1 MRVLVPY
8 TGLGTNSTYGMY
20 RWLTETDYEVVAVY
34 IDMYYCSD
42 EYTAFEREH
51 FHRGVKWFKDN
62 IRDFKVI
69 EEKSSPAYF
78 KENYYLNIR
87 ENSSEKINIKD
98 LINAQKSYIVSFIK
112 TKSDFIS
119 SGKSGE
125 DTQGPLG
132 VCISKTKE
140 LIPEENI
147 RNSCSFIHPSWSLTE
162 PVTLENRDQVI
173 KEMSAKWSQREKLP
187 QELRNIITD
196 CTCKGDK
203 EVCYFCTDLLLNEVR
218 PETGQ
223 ELDDVILEKLCAGKF
238 RHLADPETLQ
248 LNQRTNTYF
257 KLLGYNKEQW
267 VDPVAIKELRDK
279 VKDMYAKAGNI

>member
-8 TGLGTNSTYGMY
+8 SGLGTNSTYGMY
-20 RWLTETDYEVVAVY
+20 RWLTETDYEVVAMFL
-34 IDMYYCSD
+34 DMYYSSD

-51 FHRGVKWFKDN
+51 FYRGVKWFKDN
-62 IRDFKVI
+62 IRDFETI
-69 EEKSSPAYF
+69 EKKCEQVYPDAY
-78 KENYYLNIR
+78 EPVR
-87 ENSSEKINIKD
+87 ENFTLNMETGSIRN
-98 LINAQKSYIVSFIK
+98 F
-112 TKSDFIS
+112 TKVYMDTAKEYKVNFIS

-125 DTQGPLG
+125 DSNGSLTKA
-132 VCISKTKE
+132 VFISKE
-140 LIPEENI
+140 LGYN
-147 RNSCSFIHPSWSLTE
+147 FIHPSWSLTE
-162 PVTLENRDQVI
+162 PVTLENRDQAI

-203 EVCYFCTDLLLNEVR
+203 GICYFCTDLLLNEVR

-238 RHLADPETLQ
+238 RHLADPKTFQ
-248 LNQRTNTYF
+248 QNQRTNTYF
-257 KLLGYNKEQW
+257 KLLGYNEEQW

>member
-8 TGLGTNSTYGMY
+8 SGLGTNSTYGMY
-20 RWLTETDYEVVAVY
+20 RWLTETDYEVVAKFLD
-34 IDMYYCSD
+34 IYYSSD

-51 FHRGVKWFKDN
+51 FYRGVKWFKDN
-62 IRDFKVI
+62 IRDFETI
-69 EEKSSPAYF
+69 EKKANKTYPDKYIP
-78 KENYYLNIR
+78 IR
-87 ENSSEKINIKD
+87 ENSSYTINISRLSLRDVYNKTSKE
-98 LINAQKSYIVSFIK
+98 LNANI
-112 TKSDFIS
+112 IS
-119 SGKSGE
+119 SGKSAE
-125 DTQGPLG
+125 DTNGPLELSTS
-132 VCISKTKE
+132 ISKE
-140 LIPEENI
+140 
-147 RNSCSFIHPSWSLTE
+147 SGYDYIHPSWSLTE

-238 RHLADPETLQ
+238 RHLADPKTFQ
-248 LNQRTNTYF
+248 QNQRTNTYF
-257 KLLGYNKEQW
+257 KLLGYNEEQW

>member
-8 TGLGTNSTYGMY
+8 SGLGTNSTYGMY
-20 RWLTETDYEVVAVY
+20 RWLTETDYEVVAMFLD
-34 IDMYYCSD
+34 IYYSSD

-51 FHRGVKWFKDN
+51 FYRGVKWFKDN
-62 IRDFKVI
+62 IRDFETIEKKCEQVYPDAYEPVRKNFTLNMETGSYKNMRKVFI
-69 EEKSSPAYF
+69 DTA
-78 KENYYLNIR
+78 KEY
-87 ENSSEKINIKD
+87 K
-98 LINAQKSYIVSFIK
+98 V
-112 TKSDFIS
+112 DFLS

-125 DTQGPLG
+125 DSNGSLTKA
-132 VCISKTKE
+132 VFISKE
-140 LIPEENI
+140 LGYN
-147 RNSCSFIHPSWSLTE
+147 FIHPSWSLTE
-162 PVTLENRDQVI
+162 PVTLENRDQAI

-238 RHLADPETLQ
+238 RHLADPKTFQ
-248 LNQRTNTYF
+248 QNQRTNTYF
-257 KLLGYNKEQW
+257 KLLGYNEEQW

>member
-8 TGLGTNSTYGMY
+8 SGLGTNSTYGMY
-20 RWLTETDYEVVAVY
+20 RWLTETDYEVVAMFLD
-34 IDMYYCSD
+34 IYYSSD

-62 IRDFKVI
+62 IRDFETI
-69 EEKSSPAYF
+69 EKKANKTYPDKYIP
-78 KENYYLNIR
+78 IR
-87 ENSSEKINIKD
+87 ENSSYTINISRLSLRDVYNKTSKE
-98 LINAQKSYIVSFIK
+98 LNANI
-112 TKSDFIS
+112 IS
-119 SGKSGE
+119 SGKSAE
-125 DTQGPLG
+125 DTNGPLELSTS
-132 VCISKTKE
+132 ISKE
-140 LIPEENI
+140 
-147 RNSCSFIHPSWSLTE
+147 SGYDYIHPSWSLTE

-238 RHLADPETLQ
+238 RHLADPKTFQ
-248 LNQRTNTYF
+248 LNERTNTYF
-257 KLLGYNKEQW
+257 KLLGYNEEQW

>member
-8 TGLGTNSTYGMY
+8 SGLGTNSTYGMY
-20 RWLTETDYEVVAVY
+20 RWLTETDYEVVAMFL
-34 IDMYYCSD
+34 DMYYSSD

-51 FHRGVKWFKDN
+51 FYRGVKWFKDN
-62 IRDFKVI
+62 IRDFETI
-69 EEKSSPAYF
+69 ERSCPRF
-78 KENYYLNIR
+78 FPPDIIPIR
-87 ENSSEKINIKD
+87 EGFTYTFETGSIRN
-98 LINAQKSYIVSFIK
+98 F
-112 TKSDFIS
+112 TKVYMDTAKEYKVNFIS

-125 DTQGPLG
+125 DSNGSLTKA
-132 VCISKTKE
+132 VFISKE
-140 LIPEENI
+140 LGYN
-147 RNSCSFIHPSWSLTE
+147 FIHPSWSLTE

-238 RHLADPETLQ
+238 RHLADPKTFQ
-248 LNQRTNTYF
+248 QNQRTNTYF
-257 KLLGYNKEQW
+257 KLLGYNEEQW

>member
-8 TGLGTNSTYGMY
+8 SGLGTNSTYGMY
-20 RWLTETDYEVVAVY
+20 RWLTETDYEVVAMFL
-34 IDMYYCSD
+34 DMYYSSD

-51 FHRGVKWFKDN
+51 FYRGVKWFKDN
-62 IRDFKVI
+62 IRDFETI
-69 EEKSSPAYF
+69 EKKCEQVYPDAY
-78 KENYYLNIR
+78 EPVR
-87 ENSSEKINIKD
+87 ENFTLNMETGSIRN
-98 LINAQKSYIVSFIK
+98 F
-112 TKSDFIS
+112 TKVYMDTAKEYKVNFIS

-125 DTQGPLG
+125 DSNGSLTKA
-132 VCISKTKE
+132 VFISKE
-140 LIPEENI
+140 LGYN
-147 RNSCSFIHPSWSLTE
+147 FIHPSWSLTE
-162 PVTLENRDQVI
+162 PVTLENRDQAI

-238 RHLADPETLQ
+238 RHLADPKTFQ

-257 KLLGYNKEQW
+257 KLLGYDKEQW
-267 VDPVAIKELRDK
+267 VDPVAIKEIRDK

>member
-8 TGLGTNSTYGMY
+8 SGLGTNSTYGMY
-20 RWLTETDYEVVAVY
+20 RWLTETDYEVVAMFLD
-34 IDMYYCSD
+34 IYYSSD

-62 IRDFKVI
+62 IRDFETI
-69 EEKSSPAYF
+69 EKKANKTYPDKYIP
-78 KENYYLNIR
+78 IR
-87 ENSSEKINIKD
+87 ENSSYTINISRLSLRDVYNKTSKE
-98 LINAQKSYIVSFIK
+98 LNANI
-112 TKSDFIS
+112 IS
-119 SGKSGE
+119 SGKSAE
-125 DTQGPLG
+125 DTNGPLELSTS
-132 VCISKTKE
+132 ISKE
-140 LIPEENI
+140 
-147 RNSCSFIHPSWSLTE
+147 SGYDYIHPSWSLTE

-238 RHLADPETLQ
+238 RHLADPKTFQ
-248 LNQRTNTYF
+248 QNQRTNTYF
-257 KLLGYNKEQW
+257 KLLGYNEEQW

>member
-8 TGLGTNSTYGMY
+8 SGLGTNSTYGMY
-20 RWLTETDYEVVAVY
+20 RWLTETDYEVVAMFLD
-34 IDMYYCSD
+34 IYYSSD

-62 IRDFKVI
+62 IRDFETI
-69 EEKSSPAYF
+69 EKKANKTYQDKYIP
-78 KENYYLNIR
+78 IR
-87 ENSSEKINIKD
+87 ENSSYTINISRLSLRDVYNKTSKE
-98 LINAQKSYIVSFIK
+98 LNANI
-112 TKSDFIS
+112 IS
-119 SGKSGE
+119 SGKSAE
-125 DTQGPLG
+125 DTNGPLELSTS
-132 VCISKTKE
+132 ISKE
-140 LIPEENI
+140 
-147 RNSCSFIHPSWSLTE
+147 SGYDYIHPSWSLTE

-238 RHLADPETLQ
+238 RHLADPKTFQ
-248 LNQRTNTYF
+248 QNQRTNTYF
-257 KLLGYNKEQW
+257 KLLGYNEEQW

>member
-8 TGLGTNSTYGMY
+8 SGLGTNSTYGMY
-20 RWLTETDYEVVAVY
+20 RWLTETDYEVVAMFL
-34 IDMYYCSD
+34 DMYYSSD

-51 FHRGVKWFKDN
+51 FYRGVKWFKDN
-62 IRDFKVI
+62 IRDFETI
-69 EEKSSPAYF
+69 EKKCEQVYPDAY
-78 KENYYLNIR
+78 EPVR
-87 ENSSEKINIKD
+87 ENFTLNMETGSIRN
-98 LINAQKSYIVSFIK
+98 F
-112 TKSDFIS
+112 TKVYMDTAKEYKVNFIS

-125 DTQGPLG
+125 DSNGSLTKA
-132 VCISKTKE
+132 VFISKE
-140 LIPEENI
+140 LGYN
-147 RNSCSFIHPSWSLTE
+147 FIHPSWSLTE
-162 PVTLENRDQVI
+162 PVTLENRDQAI

-238 RHLADPETLQ
+238 RHLADPKTFQ

-257 KLLGYNKEQW
+257 KLLGYDKEQW

>member
-8 TGLGTNSTYGMY
+8 SGLGTNSTYGMY
-20 RWLTETDYEVVAVY
+20 RWLTETDYEVVAMFLD
-34 IDMYYCSD
+34 IYYSSD

-51 FHRGVKWFKDN
+51 FYRGVKWFKDN
-62 IRDFKVI
+62 IRDFETI
-69 EEKSSPAYF
+69 EKKCEQVYPDAY
-78 KENYYLNIR
+78 EPVR
-87 ENSSEKINIKD
+87 ENFTLNMETGSIRN
-98 LINAQKSYIVSFIK
+98 F
-112 TKSDFIS
+112 TKVYMDTAKEYKVNFIS

-125 DTQGPLG
+125 DSNGSLTKA
-132 VCISKTKE
+132 VFISKE
-140 LIPEENI
+140 LGYN
-147 RNSCSFIHPSWSLTE
+147 FIHPSWSLTE
-162 PVTLENRDQVI
+162 PVTLENRDQAI

-238 RHLADPETLQ
+238 RHLADPKTFQ

-257 KLLGYNKEQW
+257 KLLGYDKEQW

>member
-8 TGLGTNSTYGMY
+8 SGLGTNSTYGMY
-20 RWLTETDYEVVAVY
+20 RWLTETDYEVVAMFL
-34 IDMYYCSD
+34 DMYYSSD

-51 FHRGVKWFKDN
+51 FYRGVKWFKDN
-62 IRDFKVI
+62 IRDFETI
-69 EEKSSPAYF
+69 EKKCEQVYPDAY
-78 KENYYLNIR
+78 EPVR
-87 ENSSEKINIKD
+87 ENFTLNMETGSIRN
-98 LINAQKSYIVSFIK
+98 F
-112 TKSDFIS
+112 TKVYMDTAKEYKVNFIS

-125 DTQGPLG
+125 DSNGSLTKA
-132 VCISKTKE
+132 VFISKE
-140 LIPEENI
+140 LGYN
-147 RNSCSFIHPSWSLTE
+147 FIHPSWSLTE
-162 PVTLENRDQVI
+162 PVTLENRDQAI

-238 RHLADPETLQ
+238 RHLADPKTFQ
-248 LNQRTNTYF
+248 QNQRTNTYF
-257 KLLGYNKEQW
+257 KLLGYNEEQW

>member
-8 TGLGTNSTYGMY
+8 SGLGTNSTYGLY
-20 RWLTETDYEVVAVY
+20 RWLTETDYEVVAMFLD
-34 IDMYYCSD
+34 IYYSSD

-62 IRDFKVI
+62 IRDFETI
-69 EEKSSPAYF
+69 EKKANKTYPDKYIP
-78 KENYYLNIR
+78 IR
-87 ENSSEKINIKD
+87 ENSSYTVNLSRLSLRD
-98 LINAQKSYIVSFIK
+98 VYNK
-112 TKSDFIS
+112 TSKELNVDIIS
-119 SGKSGE
+119 SGKSAE
-125 DTQGPLG
+125 DTSGPLELSTI
-132 VCISKTKE
+132 ISKE
-140 LIPEENI
+140 SGYNY
-147 RNSCSFIHPSWSLTE
+147 IHPSWSLTE

-196 CTCKGDK
+196 CTCKGDGGI
-203 EVCYFCTDLLLNEVR
+203 CYFCTDLLLNEVR

-238 RHLADPETLQ
+238 RHLADPKTFRLD
-248 LNQRTNTYF
+248 QRTVTYF
-257 KLLGYNKEQW
+257 KLLGYNEEQW
-267 VDPVAIKELRDK
+267 LDPVTRKEYKEK

>member
-8 TGLGTNSTYGMY
+8 SGLGTNSTYGMY
-20 RWLTETDYEVVAVY
+20 RWLTETDYEVVAMFLD
-34 IDMYYCSD
+34 IYYSSD

-51 FHRGVKWFKDN
+51 FYRGVKWFKDN
-62 IRDFKVI
+62 IRDFKTI
-69 EEKSSPAYF
+69 EKKCEQVYPDAY
-78 KENYYLNIR
+78 EPVR
-87 ENSSEKINIKD
+87 ENFTLNMETGSIRN
-98 LINAQKSYIVSFIK
+98 F
-112 TKSDFIS
+112 TKVYMDTAKEYKVNFIS

-125 DTQGPLG
+125 DSNGSLTKA
-132 VCISKTKE
+132 VFISKE
-140 LIPEENI
+140 LGYN
-147 RNSCSFIHPSWSLTE
+147 FIHPSWSLTE
-162 PVTLENRDQVI
+162 PVTLENRDQAI

-238 RHLADPETLQ
+238 RHLADPKTFQ

-257 KLLGYNKEQW
+257 KLLGYDEEQW

>member
-8 TGLGTNSTYGMY
+8 SGLGTNSTYGMY
-20 RWLTETDYEVVAVY
+20 RWLTETDYEVVAMFLD
-34 IDMYYCSD
+34 IYYSSD

-62 IRDFKVI
+62 IRDFETI
-69 EEKSSPAYF
+69 EKKANKTYPDKYIP
-78 KENYYLNIR
+78 IR
-87 ENSSEKINIKD
+87 ENSSYTINISRLSLRDVYNKTSKE
-98 LINAQKSYIVSFIK
+98 LNANI
-112 TKSDFIS
+112 IS
-119 SGKSGE
+119 SGKSAE
-125 DTQGPLG
+125 DTNGPLELSTS
-132 VCISKTKE
+132 ISKE
-140 LIPEENI
+140 
-147 RNSCSFIHPSWSLTE
+147 SGYDYIHPSWSLTE

-238 RHLADPETLQ
+238 RHLADPKTFQ

-257 KLLGYNKEQW
+257 KLLGYDVEQW

-279 VKDMYAKAGNI
+279 VKNMYAKAGNI

>member
-8 TGLGTNSTYGMY
+8 SGLGTNSTYGMY
-20 RWLTETDYEVVAVY
+20 RWLTETDYEVVAMFL
-34 IDMYYCSD
+34 DMYYSSD

-51 FHRGVKWFKDN
+51 FYRGVKWFKDN
-62 IRDFKVI
+62 IRDFETI
-69 EEKSSPAYF
+69 EKKANKTYPDKYIP
-78 KENYYLNIR
+78 IR
-87 ENSSEKINIKD
+87 ENSSYTINISRLSLRDVYNKTSKE
-98 LINAQKSYIVSFIK
+98 LNANI
-112 TKSDFIS
+112 IS
-119 SGKSGE
+119 SGKSAE
-125 DTQGPLG
+125 DTNGPLELSTS
-132 VCISKTKE
+132 ISKE
-140 LIPEENI
+140 
-147 RNSCSFIHPSWSLTE
+147 SGYDYIHPSWSLTE

-203 EVCYFCTDLLLNEVR
+203 GICYFCTDLLLNEVR

-238 RHLADPETLQ
+238 RHLADPKTFQ
-248 LNQRTNTYF
+248 QNQRTNTYF
-257 KLLGYNKEQW
+257 KLLGYNEEQW

>member
-8 TGLGTNSTYGMY
+8 SGLGTNSTYGMY
-20 RWLTETDYEVVAVY
+20 RWLTETDYEVVAMFLD
-34 IDMYYCSD
+34 IYYSSD

-62 IRDFKVI
+62 IRDFETI
-69 EEKSSPAYF
+69 EKKANKTYPDKYIP
-78 KENYYLNIR
+78 IR
-87 ENSSEKINIKD
+87 ENSSYTINISRLSLRDVYNKTSKE
-98 LINAQKSYIVSFIK
+98 LNANI
-112 TKSDFIS
+112 IS
-119 SGKSGE
+119 SGKSAE
-125 DTQGPLG
+125 DTNGPLELSTS
-132 VCISKTKE
+132 ISKE
-140 LIPEENI
+140 
-147 RNSCSFIHPSWSLTE
+147 SGYDYIHPSWSLTE

-238 RHLADPETLQ
+238 RHLADPKTFQ
-248 LNQRTNTYF
+248 LNERTNTYF
-257 KLLGYNKEQW
+257 KLLGYDEEQW

>member
-8 TGLGTNSTYGMY
+8 SGLGTNSTYGMY
-20 RWLTETDYEVVAVY
+20 RWLTETDYEVVAMFLD
-34 IDMYYCSD
+34 IYYSSD

-51 FHRGVKWFKDN
+51 FYRGVKWFKDN
-62 IRDFKVI
+62 IRDFETI
-69 EEKSSPAYF
+69 EKKCEQVYPDAY
-78 KENYYLNIR
+78 EPVR
-87 ENSSEKINIKD
+87 ENFTLNMETGSIRN
-98 LINAQKSYIVSFIK
+98 F
-112 TKSDFIS
+112 TKVYMDTAKEYKVNFIS

-125 DTQGPLG
+125 DSNGSLTKA
-132 VCISKTKE
+132 VFISKE
-140 LIPEENI
+140 LGYN
-147 RNSCSFIHPSWSLTE
+147 FIHPSWSLTE

-203 EVCYFCTDLLLNEVR
+203 GICYFCTDLLLNEVR

-238 RHLADPETLQ
+238 RHLADPKTFQ
-248 LNQRTNTYF
+248 QNQRTNTYF
-257 KLLGYNKEQW
+257 KLLGYNEEQW

>member
-8 TGLGTNSTYGMY
+8 SGLGTNSTYGMY
-20 RWLTETDYEVVAVY
+20 RWLTETDYEVVAMFLD
-34 IDMYYCSD
+34 IYYSSD

-51 FHRGVKWFKDN
+51 FYRGVKWFKDN
-62 IRDFKVI
+62 IRDFETI
-69 EEKSSPAYF
+69 EKKCEQVYPDAY
-78 KENYYLNIR
+78 EPVR
-87 ENSSEKINIKD
+87 ENFTLNMETGSIRN
-98 LINAQKSYIVSFIK
+98 F
-112 TKSDFIS
+112 TKVYMDTAKEYKVNFIS

-125 DTQGPLG
+125 DSNGSLTKA
-132 VCISKTKE
+132 VFISKE
-140 LIPEENI
+140 LGYN
-147 RNSCSFIHPSWSLTE
+147 FIHPSWSLTE
-162 PVTLENRDQVI
+162 PVTLENRDQAI
-173 KEMSAKWSQREKLP
+173 KEMSAKWSLREKLP

-196 CTCKGDK
+196 CSCKGDK

-238 RHLADPETLQ
+238 RHLADPKTFQ
-248 LNQRTNTYF
+248 QNQRTNTYF
-257 KLLGYNKEQW
+257 KLLGYNEEQW

>member
-8 TGLGTNSTYGMY
+8 SGLGTNSTYGMY
-20 RWLTETDYEVVAVY
+20 RWLTETDYEVVAMFLD
-34 IDMYYCSD
+34 IYYSSD

-51 FHRGVKWFKDN
+51 FYRGVKWFKDN
-62 IRDFKVI
+62 IRDFKTI
-69 EEKSSPAYF
+69 EKKCEQVYPDAYEPVRKNF
-78 KENYYLNIR
+78 TLNMETGSYKNMRKVFIDTAKEY
-87 ENSSEKINIKD
+87 K
-98 LINAQKSYIVSFIK
+98 V
-112 TKSDFIS
+112 DFLS

-125 DTQGPLG
+125 DSNGALNKA
-132 VCISKTKE
+132 VSISKG
-140 LIPEENI
+140 
-147 RNSCSFIHPSWSLTE
+147 SGYDYIHPSWSLIE

-203 EVCYFCTDLLLNEVR
+203 EICYFCTDLLLNEVR

-238 RHLADPETLQ
+238 RHLADPKTFQ

-257 KLLGYNKEQW
+257 KLLGYDEEQW

-279 VKDMYAKAGNI
+279 VKNMYAKAGNI

>member
-8 TGLGTNSTYGMY
+8 SGLGTNSTYGMY
-20 RWLTETDYEVVAVY
+20 RWLTETDYEVVAMFL
-34 IDMYYCSD
+34 DMYYSSD

-51 FHRGVKWFKDN
+51 FYRGVKWFKDN
-62 IRDFKVI
+62 IRDFETI
-69 EEKSSPAYF
+69 ERSCPRF
-78 KENYYLNIR
+78 FPPDIIPIR
-87 ENSSEKINIKD
+87 EGFTYTFDNSVQTNTKKTYIEIAKEFNID
-98 LINAQKSYIVSFIK
+98 L
-112 TKSDFIS
+112 IS
-119 SGKSGE
+119 SGKAAE
-125 DTQGPLG
+125 DTNGHLSKG
-132 VCISKTKE
+132 VSIQKGSGYD
-140 LIPEENI
+140 
-147 RNSCSFIHPSWSLTE
+147 FIHPSWSLTKG
-162 PVTLENRDQVI
+162 VTLENSNQVI

-203 EVCYFCTDLLLNEVR
+203 GICYFCTDLLLNEVR

-238 RHLADPETLQ
+238 RHLADPKTFQ
-248 LNQRTNTYF
+248 QNQRTNTYF
-257 KLLGYNKEQW
+257 KLLGYNEEQW